1 MTFQIV
7 PIAEAHIEG
16 FHAALD
22 SVSRERRY
30 LLFLQAPPLEETR
43 KFVRG
48 NMAKG
53 YPAHVA
59 LAQGKVVGW
68 CDILPIDRP
77 TRAHNGVLGIA
88 VVAGFRGQGIGP
100 ALMRATLER
109 ARMIGLTR
117 VELSVR
123 EDNRDA
129 VALYGKFG
137 FVVEGTQ
144 RKAILLDGEYENLI
158 GMALLFD

>member
-1 MTFQIV
+1 MSFRIE
-7 PIAEAHIEG
+7 PIGEQHIEG

-22 SVSRERRY
+22 SVCRERRY
-30 LLFLQAPPLEETR
+30 LLFLEAPPLEETR

-48 NMAKG
+48 NLAKG

-59 LAQGKVVGW
+59 LAEGKVVGW

-88 VVAGFRGQGIGP
+88 VVAGFRGRGIGA
-100 ALMRATLER
+100 ALMRVTLER
-109 ARMIGLTR
+109 ARLIGLTR
-117 VELSVR
+117 IELSVR
-123 EDNRDA
+123 EDNRPA
-129 VALYGKFG
+129 AALYEKFG
-137 FVVEGTQ
+137 FVVEGKQ
-144 RKAILLDGEYENLI
+144 RKAILLDGAYENLI